1 MLVRFAALFSSSKM
15 STLGYWNIRGLG
27 QPIRLLLNYVGEEFD
42 DVQYQQ
48 GVAPDFSR
56 DAWLSVK
63 NTLGLAFPNLPYYI
77 DGDTKITQS
86 NSILRYIGD
95 KHALLGKTPKE
106 KVDCDMMVENAMD
119 FRNGVVRL
127 CYNKDYEKIKDDYFA
142 NVKDKLRQFAGDSIT
157 ICDFP
162 IYELLDQ
169 HRLMKP
175 GILDD
180 YPNLT
185 KFVERFENLP
195 KIKAYMASDKFMA
208 RPVNS
213 NLAMFM

>member
-1 MLVRFAALFSSSKM
+1 MTRLRRLD
-15 STLGYWNIRGLG
+15 G
-27 QPIRLLLNYVGEEFD
+27 QPIRSTLIFRSPDYSREE
-42 DVQYQQ
+42 
-48 GVAPDFSR
+48 
-56 DAWLSVK
+56 WLSIK
-63 NTLGLAFPNLPYYI
+63 NTLGLAFPNIPYYI
-77 DGDTKITQS
+77 DIDIKITQS

-95 KHALLGKTPKE
+95 KHDVLGKTPRD

-119 FRNGVVRL
+119 FRNGVIRL
-127 CYNKDYEKIKDDYFA
+127 CYDNDYEKIKDDYFA
-142 NVKDKLRQFAGDSIT
+142 NVMDKLRQFDTFLGDKPWFAGDGST

-162 IYELLDQ
+162 MYELLDQ

-195 KIKAYMASDKFMA
+195 QIKAYMASDKFMA
-208 RPVNS
+208 RPVN
-213 NLAMFM
+213 NKFALFK

>member
-1 MLVRFAALFSSSKM
+1 MPA
-15 STLGYWNIRGLG
+15 LGYWKIRGLA

-42 DVQYQQ
+42 DVQYEQ
-48 GVAPDFSR
+48 GDAPEFSR

-77 DGDTKITQS
+77 DGDIKITQS

-95 KHALLGKTPKE
+95 KHGLLGKTPKE

-127 CYNKDYEKIKDDYFA
+127 CYNKDYEKIKEDYFA
-142 NVKDKLRQFAGDSIT
+142 NVKDKLRQFDAFLGDKPWFAGDNIT

-162 IYELLDQ
+162 MYELLDQ
-169 HRLMKP
+169 HKLMKP

-180 YPNLT
+180 YPHLA

-195 KIKAYMASDKFMA
+195 KIKAYMASNKFMA
-208 RPVNS
+208 GPINNKV
-213 NLAMFM
+213 AGFK

>member
-1 MLVRFAALFSSSKM
+1 MFCL
-15 STLGYWNIRGLG
+15 
-27 QPIRLLLNYVGEEFD
+27 Q
-42 DVQYQQ
+42 
-48 GVAPDFSR
+48 
-56 DAWLSVK
+56 
-63 NTLGLAFPNLPYYI
+63 
-77 DGDTKITQS
+77 
-86 NSILRYIGD
+86 
-95 KHALLGKTPKE
+95 
-106 KVDCDMMVENAMD
+106 
-119 FRNGVVRL
+119 
-127 CYNKDYEKIKDDYFA
+127 
-142 NVKDKLRQFAGDSIT
+142 IT

-162 IYELLDQ
+162 MYELLDQ

-180 YPNLT
+180 YPNLA